1 MSHQKNNKTL
11 QMVLDG
17 RSHNKNWTTVFQAHP
32 VHNDPD
38 GQGNAKKYVEDVPDM
53 EYCASVRA

>member
-38 GQGNAKKYVEDVPDM
+38 GQGNAKKYVEDDPDM
-53 EYCASVRA
+53 EY